1 MKKILFALMMIAPVC
16 CMAQTYNRDSLEALV
31 AQNIKVDSTGTIDYY
46 LKQMFPVTDSLIKDE
61 GIRERLKADL
71 MLNLIDMTCAE
82 NIQPYIDKYL
92 VCSHTDSLQA
102 KVKARFAKFMDE
114 YGAIQPGRMAP
125 DISFTNLNGKT
136 MHLSDLRGKVVLV
149 DVWGTWC
156 APCREEMPYIEKL
169 QQRYAKDQNV
179 HIMSIACD
187 KKVATW
193 KNFLTA
199 HKTSWH
205 QYLVTPEGD
214 KVLDKVYHVIG
225 IPRFM
230 VIGKDGH
237 IVSADTLRPSEPT
250 FNKFFDDIV
259 NK

>member
-1 MKKILFALMMIAPVC
+1 MIAPVC

-31 AQNIKVDSTGTIDYY
+31 AQNIKEDSTAVFDDYMRQ
-46 LKQMFPVTDSLIKDE
+46 LFPVTDSLIKDE

-156 APCREEMPYIEKL
+156 APCREEMPYIEKP
-169 QQRYAKDQNV
+169 
-179 HIMSIACD
+179 
-187 KKVATW
+187 ATALC
-193 KNFLTA
+193 KRSERT
-199 HKTSWH
+199 HHEHS
-205 QYLVTPEGD
+205 
-214 KVLDKVYHVIG
+214 
-225 IPRFM
+225 
-230 VIGKDGH
+230 
-237 IVSADTLRPSEPT
+237 LRQESGYMEELPYCPQ
-250 FNKFFDDIV
+250 DIV
-259 NK
+259 ASVSRHA